1 MDDLWTTAPERVS
14 ELLLGT
20 AAIQRDLQVE
30 PFKAAPGFE
39 TMLQR
44 LVAAVAHHDGVE
56 GLHRGFTPWESRP
69 FGPYQGLRRRGEK
82 TLKDAARAHQ
92 IEPSVLETILERLQ
106 RLFLAC

>member
-1 MDDLWTTAPERVS
+1 MRTVTLLHRPSWKVLHNVDDLWTTAPERVS

-39 TMLQR
+39 TPL
-44 LVAAVAHHDGVE
+44 D
-56 GLHRGFTPWESRP
+56 SRP